1 MSTRAQDP
9 PPRSAASP
17 DVLVIG
23 GGIVGLACARELQRR
38 GASVELWE
46 RGAPGSGASG
56 KSAGML
62 APLAEVPEE
71 PAFFEIC
78 RRSRD
83 LWTRWAPELEAET
96 GIELQHD
103 RSGALILGKSY
114 DGAGAD
120 PATRLHRAAVE
131 LGEPQRWLDPA
142 EAREWVPD
150 LPADVGPILHLPAE
164 HQGESSLVCRAL
176 AESLRSSGAAPRLG
190 ITALGVRPEGAS
202 APAFRVWGRTESGRE
217 LVRRCGAVLV
227 AAGAWS
233 NRLDGLPP
241 LPVRPVRGQM
251 FRLDGVRW
259 PFRGCLRSGDLY
271 TVRRRGGRL
280 LVGATVEEAGFD
292 ESTTAAGQE
301 HLRALLRRHLPAL
314 ADRPAAATWAGL
326 RPGSPDGKPILG
338 SIGESDAALWLAAG
352 HYRNGILLAP
362 FTAVFLA
369 DRILGQGSPRPED
382 RAAETLFSPGR
393 FAPATP

>member
-1 MSTRAQDP
+1 MPAPTPRLETMSTRAQDP

-120 PATRLHRAAVE
+120 PATRLH
-131 LGEPQRWLDPA
+131 
-142 EAREWVPD
+142 
-150 LPADVGPILHLPAE
+150 LPAE
-164 HQGESSLVCRAL
+164 HQVESSLVCRAL